1 MEQISLYIEQ
11 FIDWCG
17 VQQSYLYVGS
27 HTLLVVLVCLLAW
40 LLYMLCVKVFM
51 PLIIKVTNKT
61 RVAWDDILFNS
72 ITLRAAFRIVP
83 ALVLWLLLPLIFY
96 RHPDTQETL
105 ERLTSIVFVF
115 VVMRLCTS
123 IINSLKTF
131 ENAHHPTLQQY
142 FNTFCGVMKIV
153 VICIAVIIIT
163 SIIIDKSPVTLIAG
177 LGATSAVL
185 MLVFKDTISGVVA
198 GIRLTSNNMVQKG
211 DWIQVAG
218 TDVNGV
224 VEEITLTTVKVR
236 NFDKT
241 ILTITPQA
249 LVDGSFQNW
258 RGMKESGGRR
268 VKRLV
273 YFDFH
278 SIAMVTPELRKSL
291 TAKRYFKAS
300 DIQDK
305 EVNMSLF
312 RRYVERYL
320 ESHPY
325 VNTDMLYLVRQLEAT
340 NTGLP
345 LEFYF
350 FLREQEWKPYEQQMA
365 EILEHIYAM
374 AQDFGLRIY
383 QLNYDAR
390 STRI

>member
-27 HTLLVVLVCLLAW
+27 HVLLVCISCLLAW

-51 PLIIKVTNKT
+51 PLIIKVTHKT
-61 RVAWDDILFNS
+61 RVDWDDVLFNPV
-72 ITLRAAFRIVP
+72 TLRAAFRIVP

-96 RHPDTQETL
+96 RHTDVQESL
-105 ERLTSIVFVF
+105 ERITSIVFVF

-153 VICIAVIIIT
+153 VISIAVIIIM
-163 SIIIDKSPVTLIAG
+163 SIVIGRSPVTLIAG

-185 MLVFKDTISGVVA
+185 MLVFKDTISGLVA

-218 TDVNGV
+218 TDVNGI

-241 ILTITPQA
+241 VLTITPQA

-273 YFDFH
+273 YFDFR
-278 SIAMVTPELRKSL
+278 SITMVTPELRKAL

-300 DIQDK
+300 EIKDK

-320 ESHPY
+320 ETHPE
-325 VNTDMLYLVRQLEAT
+325 VNSDMLYVVRQLEAT

-350 FLREQEWKPYEQQMA
+350 FLKEKEWKPYEQQMA
-365 EILEHIYAM
+365 EILENIYAM

-383 QLNYDAR
+383 QLNYDVR
-390 STRI
+390 STV